1 MTASPMRVRIVLSP
15 DNASWI
21 LEKMA
26 QRLADGSAAHNVV
39 ADVAATPDPSA
50 DLNHWMSYAFANEKH
65 STPTS
70 MTITHLDDP
79 FKIKMVD
86 RLLKG
91 SVNLGICL
99 SSDHA
104 RYLAEQG
111 VAADRL
117 AYVVPGHD
125 FVAKPRPIVIG
136 ITTRLYKDGR
146 KREAMLTEL
155 AQQVDL
161 SPFRFDIFG
170 SGWETVIDQLAAAG
184 ANIRYFPGTSDFV
197 ADYQAI
203 AEALPNFDYYLY
215 LGRDEGSLG
224 TLDALA
230 AGVKTIV
237 TAQGFHCDLPGGIT
251 HPVWTQED
259 LNLVF
264 QQLAQEQRS
273 LTAAVAPFS
282 WAAYAQAHCRLWSD
296 IVNGRPIEQPT
307 PAQESIIAP
316 RRESRWDVALRQFS
330 PFRIRSALS
339 HIPVLKPVRRW
350 LLRRLSGPAAIADSE
365 KKKDP

>member
-1 MTASPMRVRIVLSP
+1 MTASPLRVRIVLSP

-26 QRLADGSAAHNVV
+26 GRLAEGAAANNVA
-39 ADVAATPDPSA
+39 ADVASAPDPAA
-50 DLNHWMSYAFANEKH
+50 DLNHWMSYAFANERH

-79 FKIKMVD
+79 YKIRMVD
-86 RLLKG
+86 RLLRG

-104 RYLAEQG
+104 RYLAEYG
-111 VAADRL
+111 VPADRL

-146 KREAMLTEL
+146 KREAMLIEL
-155 AQQVDL
+155 ARTVDL

-170 SGWETVIDQLAAAG
+170 LGWDTVIDQLKAAG
-184 ANIRYFPGTSDFV
+184 AQVRYFPGTVDFI

-203 AEALPNFDYYLY
+203 ADALPHFDYYLY

-237 TAQGFHCDLPGGIT
+237 TPQGFHCDLPGGIT

-259 LNLVF
+259 LNQVF
-264 QQLAQEQRS
+264 QHLAEERRS

-282 WAAYAQAHCRLWSD
+282 WAAYAQAHCRLWSAV
-296 IVNGRPIEQPT
+296 VNGRPIEQPS
-307 PAQESIIAP
+307 PAHNYAVAP
-316 RRESRWDVALRQFS
+316 RRESRWDVTLRQFS

-350 LLRRLSGPAAIADSE
+350 LLRR
-365 KKKDP
+365 

>member
-1 MTASPMRVRIVLSP
+1 MTETPLRVRIVLSP

-26 QRLADGSAAHNVV
+26 HRLADGAAAGNVM
-39 ADVAATPDPSA
+39 ADVAPVPDPSA
-50 DLNHWMSYAFANEKH
+50 DLNHWMSYAFANERH
-65 STPTS
+65 STPAS

-79 FKIKMVD
+79 YKIKMVD
-86 RLLKG
+86 RLLRG

-111 VAADRL
+111 VPADRL
-117 AYVVPGHD
+117 AYAVPGHD
-125 FVAKPRPIVIG
+125 FVASPRRIVIG
-136 ITTRLYKDGR
+136 ITTRLYRDGR
-146 KREAMLTEL
+146 KREAMLSEL
-155 AQQVDL
+155 ARQVDL
-161 SPFRFDIFG
+161 APFRFDIFG
-170 SGWETVIDQLAAAG
+170 SGWDSVIGQLQAG
-184 ANIRYFPGTSDFV
+184 GAEVRYFPGTEDFV

-203 AEALPNFDYYLY
+203 AEALPHFDYYLY

-237 TAQGFHCDLPGGIT
+237 TPQGFHCDLPGGIT
-251 HPVWTQED
+251 HPVWTQDD
-259 LNLVF
+259 LNQVF
-264 QQLAQEQRS
+264 RRLAGEVRS
-273 LTAAVAPFS
+273 LTAAAAAFS

-296 IVNGRPIEQPT
+296 VVNGRPIEQPV
-307 PAQESIIAP
+307 PAQPCTIAP
-316 RRESRWDVALRQFS
+316 RRESRRDVVLRQFS

-350 LLRRLSGPAAIADSE
+350 FLRR
-365 KKKDP
+365 

>member
-1 MTASPMRVRIVLSP
+1 MMNRPLRIRIVLSP

-26 QRLADGSAAHNVV
+26 KRLSDGAAANNVV
-39 ADVAATPDPSA
+39 ADVASTPDPSA
-50 DLNHWMSYAFANEKH
+50 DLNHWMSYAFANERH

-79 FKIKMVD
+79 YKIRMVG

-104 RYLAEQG
+104 RYLVEQG
-111 VAADRL
+111 LPADRL

-125 FVAKPRPIVIG
+125 FIASPRPIVIG
-136 ITTRLYKDGR
+136 ITTRLYPDGR
-146 KREAMLTEL
+146 KREAMLVEL
-155 AQQVDL
+155 ARHVDL
-161 SPFRFDIFG
+161 SAFRFDIFG
-170 SGWETVIDQLAAAG
+170 LGWDGVIEQLKAAG
-184 ANIRYFPGTSDFV
+184 AKVNYFPGTTDFI
-197 ADYQAI
+197 ADYQVI
-203 AEALPNFDYYLY
+203 ADALPHFDYYLY

-237 TAQGFHCDLPGGIT
+237 TPQGFHCDLPGGVT
-251 HPVWTQED
+251 HPVWTQQD
-259 LNLVF
+259 LNHVF
-264 QQLAQEQRS
+264 EQIAQNRHS

-282 WAAYAQAHCRLWSD
+282 WDAYAQAHCLLWSD
-296 IVNGRPIEQPT
+296 VVEGRPIRQQI
-307 PAQESIIAP
+307 PAQSHTVAP
-316 RRESRWDVALRQFS
+316 RRENRWDVAARQFS
-330 PFRIRSALS
+330 PLRIRSALS
-339 HIPVLKPVRRW
+339 HIPFLKPVRRW
-350 LLRRLSGPAAIADSE
+350 LLSR
-365 KKKDP
+365 